1 MTTLADRVRRIPSWQ
16 VTLGLALFTLGFL
29 VTAQLRSE
37 APRVRY
43 TSQERPPLV
52 ETAQGLQAQQEE
64 LKARLLE
71 LRSQIQDLE
80 AKTQGNAAL
89 VEQLNADLDQ
99 ARSAADLIA
108 LEGSGVVIQIAD
120 STDTPQSGTNDTDY
134 LVSAGDIRVL
144 VEELWLAGAEAV
156 AVNAE
161 RVTGSTA
168 ILDIGGSVL
177 VNSAYLAPPYQVA
190 AIGPDDLYDRLS
202 RAPGFR
208 DFVRARAEAFGIK
221 LSYAVLPDVT
231 VPAYAGT
238 INLRYARP
246 EPSPTAAPSA
256 APSASPSAAPA
267 SPSASASPSP
277 SAARSATPTARPRA
291 TAKPSSRPAASARP
305 RVSASPSPSPNP

>member
-1 MTTLADRVRRIPSWQ
+1 MTTLAERVRRIPSWQ
-16 VTLGLALFTLGFL
+16 VTLGFALLTLGFL

-52 ETAQGLQAQQEE
+52 ETAQGLRAQQAQLTSRLQEV
-64 LKARLLE
+64 
-71 LRSQIQDLE
+71 RSQIQDLE
-80 AKTQGNAAL
+80 AKAQGNTAL
-89 VEQLNADLDQ
+89 VEQLNADLDT
-99 ARSAADLIA
+99 ARSAAGLISLQGTGA
-108 LEGSGVVIQIAD
+108 VIQIAD
-120 STDTPQSGTNDTDY
+120 STDTVQPGTNDTDY
-134 LVSAGDIRVL
+134 LVSADDIRVL

-156 AVNAE
+156 AVNGE

-208 DFVRARAEAFGIK
+208 DFVRARAEAFGIR
-221 LSYAVLPDVT
+221 LAYAILPDVT

-246 EPSPTAAPSA
+246 EPSPTAT
-256 APSASPSAAPA
+256 PSASPSASQATPGA
-267 SPSASASPSP
+267 STSP
-277 SAARSATPTARPRA
+277 SAAPTRTATPRPRATPRPSPRPAATARPRTTA
-291 TAKPSSRPAASARP
+291 TPAASP
-305 RVSASPSPSPNP
+305 GP